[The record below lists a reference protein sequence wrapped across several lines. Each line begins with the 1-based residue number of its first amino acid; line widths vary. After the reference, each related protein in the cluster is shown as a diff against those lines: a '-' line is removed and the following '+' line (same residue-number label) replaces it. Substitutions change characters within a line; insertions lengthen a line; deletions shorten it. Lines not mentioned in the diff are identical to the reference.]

1 MLRLLVIG
9 GGSIGKRHAKN
20 LLSLGVNNL
29 VIVEPDQVRALEI
42 QETLQVKVA
51 TSIEAACEQSTFD
64 AAVICSPSRF
74 HPEHALLCSEK
85 GMHLFIEKPAA
96 PSKEGLV
103 ALGAVAKNK
112 KIITM
117 VGSNWKFHPMFQ
129 KMKTLID
136 DGVVGK
142 ILSARCQFGQY
153 LPDWHPWEDYRRGYS
168 ANQKLGGGILLD
180 SHEFDYLTWFLG
192 PVSTLISLSGKVSS
206 LEIDVED
213 IAETI
218 VRFESGAIGEIH
230 VDYIQRFYQREF
242 EFFGE
247 TGSISWNAKDKKVIL
262 ELVGKDAQEFLLP
275 DDYYTNDMYVEEMKH
290 FLHCVETNT
299 QTITPLEQGIRVVEL
314 ILAAKESNQNGRAIT
329 FSKL

>member
-247 TGSISWNAKDKKVIL
+247 TGSILWNAKDKKVVL
-262 ELVGKDAQEFLLP
+262 ESVGKDAQEFLLP
-275 DDYYTNDMYVEEMKH
+275 GDYDTNDMYVEEMKH

>member
-112 KIITM
+112 K
-117 VGSNWKFHPMFQ
+117 
-129 KMKTLID
+129 
-136 DGVVGK
+136 
-142 ILSARCQFGQY
+142 
-153 LPDWHPWEDYRRGYS
+153 
-168 ANQKLGGGILLD
+168 
-180 SHEFDYLTWFLG
+180 
-192 PVSTLISLSGKVSS
+192 
-206 LEIDVED
+206 
-213 IAETI
+213 
-218 VRFESGAIGEIH
+218 
-230 VDYIQRFYQREF
+230 
-242 EFFGE
+242 
-247 TGSISWNAKDKKVIL
+247 
-262 ELVGKDAQEFLLP
+262 LLP
-275 DDYYTNDMYVEEMKH
+275 W
-290 FLHCVETNT
+290 
-299 QTITPLEQGIRVVEL
+299 
-314 ILAAKESNQNGRAIT
+314 LAVIGSFIQCFK
-329 FSKL
+329 K